1 MSKLKPEVLAYI
13 TQQSPQG
20 ITLTKN
26 QKGLY
31 VKVGKMINGK
41 EKTLTKSIVL

>member
-13 TQQSPQG
+13 KQQSPTG

-31 VKVGKMINGK
+31 VKVAKMVMVRNK
-41 EKTLTKSIVL
+41 VLLKL